1 MSEVKTLNVASD
13 LKGMAVLASDS
24 GEKLGEVTDAII
36 HPVEGRVLGITLRT
50 PAGERRVIPSRDF
63 SIGVN
68 AVMTAT
74 GSAARTTDTTG
85 EWAGGVEAVGEII
98 GTNLVTEDGKLLG
111 QVREV
116 HILADRPQAIYRV
129 AETTLQRFFGGGFYL
144 AGDVPR
150 SYSPDGARMIVPAD
164 TEARYAA
171 SSLAEA
177 IQPSAVNKG
186 AARPH

>member
-36 HPVEGRVLGITLRT
+36 HPLEGRVLGIALRT
-50 PAGERRVIPSRDF
+50 PEGERRVIPSRDF
-63 SIGVN
+63 SIGLN

-74 GSAARTTDTTG
+74 SSAARTTDATG
-85 EWAGGVEAVGEII
+85 QLAGGVGAVGEII

-116 HILADRPQAIYRV
+116 YILAERPQAVYRV

-144 AGDVPR
+144 AGDVPS
-150 SYSPDGARMIVPAD
+150 SYSPDGVRMIVPAD

-177 IQPSAVNKG
+177 IEPGAVNKK
-186 AARPH
+186 AARPD